1 MIFVL
6 AKLSEVDAN
15 ACVKASGL
23 YSLRFL
29 AGFLVGYLVLGRFI
43 SGYLVKKLV
52 LALKP
57 SQLNQNENPIP
68 HSRRNLYRK
77 RRKD

>member
-15 ACVKASGL
+15 ACVKASDL

-29 AGFLVGYLVLGRFI
+29 AGFTLGSLLMINWSI
-43 SGYLVKKLV
+43 SKKTTQ
-52 LALKP
+52 LAKILSELISTLKP
-57 SQLNQNENPIP
+57 
-68 HSRRNLYRK
+68 K
-77 RRKD
+77 